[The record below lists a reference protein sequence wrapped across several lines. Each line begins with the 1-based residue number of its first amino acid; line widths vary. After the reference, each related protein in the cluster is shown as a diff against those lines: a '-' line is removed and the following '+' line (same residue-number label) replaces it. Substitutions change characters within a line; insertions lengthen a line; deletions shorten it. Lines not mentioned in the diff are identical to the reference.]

1 MSNDVQEWREYVC
14 LTARNS
20 EEARNHFTGN
30 DDDWEKT
37 WDKLSQKGK
46 YEYEAGDLI
55 IPALAHCTNAPIM
68 IVNAD
73 SKVAPFYFV
82 SETVWGGEV
91 SNNPPIILVHDG
103 AHYEN
108 LLPETEEDE
117 EITRDVFQFWKTN
130 DFNISRRDIS
140 NAKIEA
146 RKMSGKETEKR
157 TWAEVAKSNIAAKI
171 TEQIFEDQA
180 GTKKRDYEQR
190 KEEKEAAR
198 RREKQREEESYKIE
212 GERDELKKRE
222 EKKRSGEKKRRGE
235 RKKPLVAVE
244 SKQRVDLKKQ
254 KEEGRRGEMTKGKD
268 VGDSQSAPFR
278 REEYHSGE
286 KVKKFKQIIITIQN
300 LSLWRFFH

>member
-1 MSNDVQEWREYVC
+1 MPLRTRSQNEKGGPDQSRWRLSFFSHPLAGDHLFEPCHFCTYFPWKHIFQVSKRSAFSNPVSNDVQEWREYVC

-222 EKKRSGEKKRRGE
+222 EKKRSLRPWVR
-235 RKKPLVAVE
+235 L
-244 SKQRVDLKKQ
+244 
-254 KEEGRRGEMTKGKD
+254 
-268 VGDSQSAPFR
+268 
-278 REEYHSGE
+278 
-286 KVKKFKQIIITIQN
+286 
-300 LSLWRFFH
+300 